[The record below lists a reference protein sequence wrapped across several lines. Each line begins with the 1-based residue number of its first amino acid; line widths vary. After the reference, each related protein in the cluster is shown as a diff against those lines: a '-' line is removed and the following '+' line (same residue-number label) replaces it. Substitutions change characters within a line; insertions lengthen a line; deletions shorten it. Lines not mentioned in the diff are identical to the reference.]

1 MKILRILGRVLVPAS
16 LVVLAACQS
25 MPAKTGAS
33 GQSPAETSQAA
44 TPAAVKPE
52 TTLQATHHGAR
63 VAVFLA
69 DTVSQAGWT
78 AVKITSGPLYVNP
91 SPASGRAACRERVG
105 KEVYIQV

>member
-1 MKILRILGRVLVPAS
+1 MKILRILGRVSVPAS

-52 TTLQATHHGAR
+52 TTLQATNHRAR
-63 VAVFLA
+63 VASFLA
-69 DTVSQAGWT
+69 EPVSQPGWT
-78 AVKITSGPLYVNP
+78 AVKIHSGPLYVTP
-91 SPASGRAACRERVG
+91 TPAITPR
-105 KEVYIQV
+105 QNHP